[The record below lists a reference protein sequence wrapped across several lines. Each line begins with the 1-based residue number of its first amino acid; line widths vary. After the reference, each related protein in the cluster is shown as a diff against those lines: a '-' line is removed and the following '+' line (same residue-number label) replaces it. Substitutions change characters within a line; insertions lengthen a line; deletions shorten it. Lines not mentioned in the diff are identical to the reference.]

1 MGFLLLV
8 SFHSILLANIFS
20 FSFLLTVPYRT
31 GREQA
36 EVDQAATPDEATG
49 HEAGATDDA
58 APTEAGHR
66 KRKRKQHRAQ
76 ASYHRRKQKNQR
88 T

>member
-1 MGFLLLV
+1 MLV
-8 SFHSILLANIFS
+8 DQAMHSSKHRILVMVS
-20 FSFLLTVPYRT
+20 SVPQT
-31 GREQA
+31 FTWALQ
-36 EVDQAATPDEATG
+36 VDQAATPDEATG

-58 APTEAGHR
+58 APTETGHR

>member
-1 MGFLLLV
+1 MEP
-8 SFHSILLANIFS
+8 
-20 FSFLLTVPYRT
+20 TQPQPQQQQ
-31 GREQA
+31 QA
-36 EVDQAATPDEATG
+36 EVDQAVTPDEATG

-58 APTEAGHR
+58 APTETGHR